1 MPTCAIPERI
11 VTTAKSC
18 AGFSLDGIGQK
29 RPASRDLSGG
39 AVRQTHHVREIERL
53 TATDRHH
60 HHLADQRGLWPQR
73 PDSDDG
79 TRTNLLFTMSYR
91 TGGWPKPAANF
102 VS

>member
-1 MPTCAIPERI
+1 MPRHPPIALKTLDRSHCQCPPARSREI

-18 AGFSLDGIGQK
+18 AGFSLDGISQK

-60 HHLADQRGLWPQR
+60 HHPADQRGLWPQR

-79 TRTNLLFTMSYR
+79 TRTNL
-91 TGGWPKPAANF
+91 
-102 VS
+102 